1 MSAVAAA
8 AAAGRV
14 VEAVQPD
21 DLDDGRNEE
30 KGPKDQMREEGRGE
44 ERKGEIRGGTARD
57 QVIVST

>member
-21 DLDDGRNEE
+21 DLDDRRNEG
-30 KGPKDQMREEGRGE
+30 KGPKDQRREEELRAI
-44 ERKGEIRGGTARD
+44 K
-57 QVIVST
+57 